1 MSPEARVLGFVI
13 LLLAIFLGAYKAGAF
28 AGPVIPAYAAIGTPG
43 GAGQAPSM
51 NMNMNMNPNPAQPA
65 SHATATVPAPSAT
78 RIPR

>member
-1 MSPEARVLGFVI
+1 MSPEARVLGFVV

-28 AGPVIPAYAAIGTPG
+28 AGPVIPAHAVIGTPG

-51 NMNMNMNPNPAQPA
+51 NMNMNPSPAQPA
-65 SHATATVPAPSAT
+65 SHATATVPTPSAT